1 MPTTGFRAFLAP
13 RLTPLKEHLLAR
25 IGAEPLPPREMEW
38 LFVQSLGMRHW
49 LTLQIADR
57 FGCAGSLHL
66 PFPRDL
72 MTNAA
77 RWVKERTDGS
87 ERFSREALLWRVEH
101 RLRVLDLDDP
111 TFAPLTTFLSKAD
124 ARMRAGLAS
133 RIADR
138 LDDYQLFRPDL
149 LTAWDERRLATDSP
163 HEGWQAALW
172 RDLTIGE
179 VAYPARIADRVLTRL
194 REAPRGTFDI
204 PTRLTVFG
212 VSSLPERFIE
222 FLQALG
228 RHSDVTLYAAVLPQR
243 TSHPLV
249 RAWGAQGAAMQALLT
264 THGAVIEHL
273 DPIAAP
279 TIPLTATVQCHSTHG
294 TLRELEVIRDHLL
307 EAFANDPTLSPD
319 QVLVLVPDVEAW
331 GPAVETVFSTEE
343 PGAPRIPVHI
353 ADRPVGSDPAAE
365 AFRRLLALQSGRFTH
380 TELFGILQHPMVRGA
395 AGLEEEE
402 LERLARR
409 THAANVRWGFDASA
423 LAALGLPAEDM
434 PSWREGLDR
443 LLMGIITG
451 TSDRP
456 ILEVLPKV
464 GETAGE
470 PEALGLLARWVERI
484 ATLMVEWDTPR
495 SLTAWGTQLAETA
508 EWFLGAPDRLARSAR
523 ARLIAQL
530 RRIATDRPA
539 GIEDPTMPIE
549 FGVIRDWLER
559 QLADEDGTKHFLSG
573 KVTVAARKPMRSIPF
588 RVIAVAGL
596 DDATFPRRDQPIA
609 FDLIAHAPREGDR
622 SLRED
627 DRQLFLDL
635 AMAAEDHLILT
646 WSGREAA
653 TNAERARSV
662 VVDELLDHLAAQ
674 GMPRPV
680 IQHPLQPFSRRYFS
694 ATAEDHALFTYSS
707 AMAQGASAPRTQA
720 YALAAAP
727 LDPALLVDGGE
738 EIALRDL
745 LDCWENPA
753 AFFCTRT
760 LRLTLPAWEA
770 PATDLERFALSPMER
785 GRLRSRMVRQILQGT
800 YDPRRAV
807 QRFLADGELP
817 PGALGRATFARIEA
831 EVEAVRARIAG
842 VSWSSTS
849 ILIHGAGWH
858 LRGTLDGL
866 TETDRI
872 IPRAG
877 RFSARHRIRAWVEH
891 VVLCAAA
898 QAGQPVPRNTLLIGV
913 TSEEDEDGEK
923 LPAAVQGSCAEVA
936 DAMALLDRWVS
947 LLREARRYPLPF
959 FQHAGAA
966 WLDSV
971 KKGTSVDH
979 LEAAR
984 RKFEPGFKTVGDLDD
999 PYVALCF
1006 PEEDPLAV
1014 HREAFERLATT
1025 LAPTFDLPSVK

>member
-25 IGAEPLPPREMEW
+25 IGVEPLPPREFEW

-57 FGCAGSLHL
+57 FGCAGSLQL

-77 RWVKERTDGS
+77 RWVRERTEGS

-101 RLRVLDLDDP
+101 RLRSLDLDDP
-111 TFAPLTTFLSKAD
+111 TFAPLQTFLAQAD

-138 LDDYQLFRPDL
+138 LDDYQLFRPEIL
-149 LTAWDERRLATDSP
+149 ATWDRGQLATDSP

-172 RDLTIGE
+172 RDLAIGE
-179 VAYPARIADRVLTRL
+179 VPYPARIADRVLTRL
-194 REAPRGTFDI
+194 REAPHGTFDI
-204 PTRLTVFG
+204 PSRLTVFG
-212 VSSLPERFIE
+212 VSSLPERFIA

-228 RHSDVTLYAAVLPQR
+228 RHSDVTLYAAVLPED
-243 TSHPLV
+243 TEHPLV
-249 RAWGAQGAAMQALLT
+249 RAWGAQGAAMQELLT
-264 THGAVIEHL
+264 KHGAVIEHL
-273 DPIAAP
+273 ESITTPSL
-279 TIPLTATVQCHSTHG
+279 PLTATVQCHSTHG
-294 TLRELEVIRDHLL
+294 TLRELEVIRDQLL
-307 EAFANDPTLSPD
+307 DAFANDPTLTPN

-331 GPAVETVFSTEE
+331 GPAVETVFATDE

-365 AFRRLLALQSGRFTH
+365 AFRQLLALESGRFTH
-380 TELFGILQHPMVRGA
+380 TELFGILQHPMVRTA

-423 LAALGLPAEDM
+423 LASLGLPAEDM

-443 LLMGIITG
+443 LLMGIVAG
-451 TSDRP
+451 QSDRP
-456 ILEVLPKV
+456 ILEVLPTI

-470 PEALGLLARWVERI
+470 PEALGRLTRWVERI
-484 ATLMVEWDTPR
+484 AALMVTWKAPQ
-495 SLTAWGTQLAETA
+495 SLSAWGTQLTETA
-508 EWFLGAPDRLARSAR
+508 AWYLGGIDRVSRSAR

-539 GIEDPTMPIE
+539 GLEDPSMPID
-549 FGVIRDWLER
+549 FGVIREWLER
-559 QLADEDGTKHFLSG
+559 QLADEDSTKHFLSG

-596 DDATFPRRDQPIA
+596 DDATFPRRDQPLA
-609 FDLIAHAPREGDR
+609 FDLIAQAPRLGDR

-635 AMAAEDHLILT
+635 AMAAEDTLILT
-646 WSGREAA
+646 WSGYEAA

-662 VVDELLDHLAAQ
+662 VVDELLDHLATQ
-674 GMPRPV
+674 GAPHRV
-680 IQHPLQPFSRRYFS
+680 IQHPLQPFSPRYFS
-694 ATAEDHALFTYSS
+694 DRAEDRALFTYAG
-707 AMAQGASAPRTQA
+707 AMAEGASAPRAEA
-720 YALAAAP
+720 YALARTP
-727 LDPALLVDGGE
+727 IDPALLPDASE
-738 EIALRDL
+738 EITLRDL
-745 LDCWENPA
+745 LECWENPA
-753 AFFCTRT
+753 AFFCKRT

-785 GRLRSRMVRQILQGT
+785 GRLRALMVRQILQST

-807 QRFLADGELP
+807 QRFLADGDLP
-817 PGALGRATFARIEA
+817 PGALGRATFIGLEA
-831 EVEAVRARIAG
+831 EVEAVRARVAG
-842 VSWSSTS
+842 LALTATS
-849 ILIHGAGWH
+849 IFIQGTGWH
-858 LRGTLDGL
+858 LRGTLDGI

-891 VVLCAAA
+891 VVMCAAA
-898 QAGQPVPRNTLLIGV
+898 QVGHAVPRSTLLIGV
-913 TSEEDEDGEK
+913 ESEEGDDGGK
-923 LPAAVQGSCAEVA
+923 APTAVQGTCAEVA
-936 DAMALLDRWVS
+936 DPMALLDTWVS
-947 LLREARRYPLPF
+947 TLREAQRRPLPF
-959 FQHAGAA
+959 FQNAGAA
-966 WLDSV
+966 WLDSA
-971 KKGTSVDH
+971 KKGKPVDH
-979 LEAAR
+979 LDVAR
-984 RKFEPGFKTVGDLDD
+984 KKFEPAFKTVGDLDD

-1014 HREAFERLATT
+1014 HHEAFERLART
-1025 LAPTFDLPSVK
+1025 LAPTLELPSVG